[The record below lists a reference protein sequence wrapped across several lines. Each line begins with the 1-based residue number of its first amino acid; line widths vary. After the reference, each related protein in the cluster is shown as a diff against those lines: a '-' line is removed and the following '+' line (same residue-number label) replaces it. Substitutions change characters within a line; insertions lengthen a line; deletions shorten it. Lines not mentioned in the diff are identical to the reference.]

1 MKFIIPQNYN
11 FENKLFGIIYYSNL
25 VFILIWSILIFSILN
40 IIFQNIN
47 IKIFLFISLFF
58 PVLLIN
64 ILGIN
69 GESFINILAYIIKY
83 IISPKLYLY
92 KKY

>member
-40 IIFQNIN
+40 IIFHNIN

>member
-1 MKFIIPQNYN
+1 MKFIVPQNYD
-11 FENKLFGIIYYSNL
+11 FKNKLFGIIHYSNL
-25 VFILIWSILIFSILN
+25 VFVLIWSILIFSIIN
-40 IIFQNIN
+40 IIFQNID

-58 PVLLIN
+58 PIFLIN
-64 ILGIN
+64 IIGIN
-69 GESFINILAYIIKY
+69 GESFINIFICIIKY